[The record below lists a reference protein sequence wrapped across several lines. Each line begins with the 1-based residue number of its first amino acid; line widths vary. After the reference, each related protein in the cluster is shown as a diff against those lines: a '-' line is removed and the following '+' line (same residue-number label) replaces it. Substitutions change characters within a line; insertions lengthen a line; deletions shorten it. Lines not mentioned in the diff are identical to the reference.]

1 MVSRRYSARLLAP
14 VVLGSVAWGASA
26 SAAEPACDSAVLKS
40 APVVALTRGMG
51 GAELDAG
58 LLGGSIIQELVG
70 AICDDELRRWAGAT
84 CELSS
89 DMDELRRRVALDVL
103 RLPGQSSLQS
113 AQAGRSLEVALASAS
128 VDAWLTQAD
137 LGWFAKR
144 VGTEPQ
150 PTGAFVANACAVGA
164 SRAAPQGV
172 AEISQLFTALVEV
185 DGDAPID
192 EQVAALQ
199 AELKRIGV
207 KAPPAALVRQAVER
221 AKRLEAER
229 TLDGYVTLALLSAEL
244 VTGQPPELSRFLAAT
259 ERLSRGD
266 LRAGARELSEWLA
279 GLGGAAPSAVT
290 DALDIAAAVAL
301 AQDEAAAK
309 RALMRALLPVGPWAE
324 NILADIN
331 IGTVSLSDRGYAF
344 AGDLLLGYQTS
355 DFGVDLRG
363 AVYEYDLSKDRRII
377 QISQRELQLEGWL
390 NLGQEALSFE
400 LRGEGKVAFFD
411 STRISAVP
419 GESLLFDETSY
430 MGRGL
435 GLFGVRSQPSPH
447 FAGGLWLGAGFQYE
461 DYSPLQTQSTTT
473 ITFSDDTNTA
483 LILEARLRA
492 QWALWPQVLAMRVRA
507 DVVRYE
513 MARQSQATLVSGG
526 SVQSSE
532 SSESAVTLEAHVRGY
547 VDLELARLFGFV
559 PGLYA
564 GFDSLS
570 IDSSSQGALS
580 SFGPVFGAGVRRVS
594 F

>member
-1 MVSRRYSARLLAP
+1 M
-14 VVLGSVAWGASA
+14 WGASA
-26 SAAEPACDSAVLKS
+26 SAAEPACDGVVLKS
-40 APVVALTRGMG
+40 APVEALTRGMG
-51 GAELDAG
+51 GTELDAG
-58 LLGGSIIQELVG
+58 LLGGSIIQELVA
-70 AICDDELRRWAGAT
+70 AICDDELRRWAGAS
-84 CELSS
+84 CETSS
-89 DMDELRRRVALDVL
+89 DMDELRRRVAIDVL
-103 RLPGQSSLQS
+103 RLPGQVHSQS
-113 AQAGRSLEVALASAS
+113 PQAGRSLEVALAAAS

-137 LGWFAKR
+137 VRWFAKR
-144 VGTEPQ
+144 VGAEPQ

-164 SRAAPQGV
+164 PRTKPQGLEEV
-172 AEISQLFTALVEV
+172 SRFLTALAEV
-185 DGDAPID
+185 DRGAPID

-199 AELKRIGV
+199 AELTRIGV
-207 KAPPAALVRQAVER
+207 KASSAQAELVRQVIDH
-221 AKRLEAER
+221 AKRLETQR
-229 TLDGYVTLALLSAEL
+229 TIDGYSALALLSAEL
-244 VTGQPPELSRFLAAT
+244 VTGRRPELARFLGAT

-266 LRAGARELSEWLA
+266 LRAGARELTEWLA
-279 GLGGAAPSAVT
+279 GLGGAVPSAVT

-301 AQDEAAAK
+301 ARDEAAAK
-309 RALMRALLPVGPWAE
+309 RALARALLPVGPWAE

-390 NLGQEALSFE
+390 NLGREELSFE
-400 LRGEGKVAFFD
+400 IRGEGKVAFFD

-435 GLFGVRSQPSPH
+435 GLFGVRAQPSPY
-447 FAGGLWLGAGFQYE
+447 FAGGLWLGGGFQYE

-473 ITFSDDTNTA
+473 VTFSDDTNTA

-492 QWALWPQVLAMRVRA
+492 QWAFWPQTLVARVRA
-507 DVVRYE
+507 DAVRYE

-559 PGLYA
+559 PGVYG

-570 IDSSSQGALS
+570 IDSSSQGELS
-580 SFGPVFGAGVRRVS
+580 SFGPVFGVGVRRVS